1 MYQTLITIIQTKPK
15 LKESLE
21 LIHVLLLC
29 SMIFGAFYL
38 YERYDSLFFLL
49 LWVVLGII
57 IFFLPSIL
65 TSVKF
70 FGGSLTKKIIEERE
84 QMCGSRSIKP
94 FFDISTLYNPSPLAL
109 IIVLLG
115 GVAINL
121 PAFFSFPYIN
131 DFVAVDVVDKADF
144 FNNFIAVHAGIGAI
158 IFALLI
164 FVAESLRDDSK
175 ERASVLLRESLLFPL
190 TLLEIITLLALLAF
204 NYQNLLI
211 CLPIFVVGCLTIYS
225 LYRLIKV
232 LLSPSAFNEKRL
244 KLLKDR
250 VRASIDRALNER
262 IGNNIVHKIL
272 ARDDFAL
279 IAGYFLRRERR
290 GMVAFKIN
298 KYGIVDDINLD
309 ALDELGELVETRAN
323 ELGFSFFES
332 KPKMV
337 ESSQQTD
344 GQVATEVEYYTTLRK
359 WDAQLTKFYRQ
370 RIDTEND
377 VVLAISKQIVADDSI
392 FETQVNELLGKV
404 FTIRKE
410 DNFSEEIKLELES
423 LRDQFVEAV
432 QQLKISKIEYH
443 KGLYLSLVEVF
454 LELINQCG
462 GGYTPEQAR
471 KEASSAAFKEGWP
484 EIEWLDDHIRDIY
497 KASIATKNKEI
508 IHKVAFLPFAIA
520 IRGIRSND
528 HFIFQ
533 KFIRYARSLHY
544 EALEVGNELIKDD
557 LIEHSITWLREVCE
571 FHIELDMDENPERVE
586 FARQMLIELQLMLKY
601 SFEKNDLDTF
611 SKILDVMSALLKRF
625 KPSRDYPNSE
635 HLTWEVERATDVKV
649 KAELTKR
656 LEELKR
662 RESAE
667 KKFTNT
673 RGQIFFGFTAWVFK
687 NTRAAGSD
695 FDDKKRFF
703 DILKSKL
710 PNDIVE
716 LTEVFV
722 ASGDHD
728 RQDRYGW
735 DWWDI
740 VPNGEVQTISVGAN
754 LEDLYIYLVL
764 ELLTRKTGEEVAAIN
779 LVPHR
784 SLAFLAES
792 NSPFF
797 RKLDDLSQ
805 VHGLDKLI
813 TENAKSEVDDLKSL
827 LERAKSAQEDIE
839 RVEVRERELS
849 SEKID
854 EFWELF
860 KREYYE
866 HATIRTLFKLHEGL
880 VDKSGDDT
888 FETQDVNLVGYNQID
903 NKEGFFKGWYVH
915 YVGWGEQ
922 YGEGFA
928 RSENASLYEKFVEN
942 LTEKRNIS
950 FNQLIPTVEELVR
963 THKYEAPCLL
973 SPYAYSMEL
982 RDVRASKK
990 FVPRW
995 QEHKG
1000 HKGYDKLAFYSG
1012 LIELDGVNVP
1022 VFNVIGSKRGDVR
1035 DACLVDLKKIGELVQ
1050 YPPVKTEDDKRF
1062 QRDIFL
1068 FKVIDLNSDDVA
1080 RNKILTDNPSWLDD
1094 KEDKE
1099 SYLRGKVLLNIYS
1112 KSQMLIKDVSAGA
1125 RLTFIESEEQLNDV

>member
-1 MYQTLITIIQTKPK
+1 MIQAQANSDIRNVLIVLYWSGLLFVTMMTFESFTTDITHFVFLLISNIVFLYLPLFFSSAIFTKG
-15 LKESLE
+15 SLE
-21 LIHVLLLC
+21 K
-29 SMIFGAFYL
+29 S
-38 YERYDSLFFLL
+38 
-49 LWVVLGII
+49 
-57 IFFLPSIL
+57 
-65 TSVKF
+65 
-70 FGGSLTKKIIEERE
+70 IIEEKKR
-84 QMCGSRSIKP
+84 MCGNKTLKP
-94 FFDISTLYNPSPLAL
+94 VFDIATLYNPSPLSL
-109 IIVLLG
+109 FIIVMVG
-115 GVAINL
+115 IVINL
-121 PAFFSFPYIN
+121 PAFLFLPYIN
-131 DFVAVDVVDKADF
+131 NLVVVDVADKADF
-144 FNNFIAVHAGIGAI
+144 FNNFIAVHAGVGSI

-211 CLPIFVVGCLTIYS
+211 CLPIFIVGCLTIYS

-232 LLSPSAFNEKRL
+232 LLSPYAFNEKRL

-250 VRASIDRALNER
+250 VRASVDRALNER

-272 ARDDFAL
+272 SRDDFAL
-279 IAGYFLRRERR
+279 TAGYFLRRERR
-290 GMVAFKIN
+290 GMVAFKLN
-298 KYGIVDDINLD
+298 KYGIIDDINLD
-309 ALDELGELVETRAN
+309 ALEELGELIESRAN
-323 ELGFSFFES
+323 ELGLSFFES

-344 GQVATEVEYYTTLRK
+344 GQIATEVVYYTPLRK

-370 RIDTEND
+370 RIDTEDD
-377 VVLAISKQIVADDSI
+377 VVLALSKQLVAEDIV
-392 FETQVNELLGKV
+392 FEAQVNELLGKV
-404 FTIRKE
+404 FTVRKE

-454 LELINQCG
+454 LDLINQCG

-533 KFIRYARSLHY
+533 KFIRYARSLHF
-544 EALEVGNELIKDD
+544 EALEEGNELIKDD

-571 FHIELDMDENPERVE
+571 FHIELDMDEHPERVE
-586 FARQMLIELQLMLKY
+586 FARQILIELQLMLKY
-601 SFEKNDLDTF
+601 SFEKNDIETF

-625 KPSRDYPNSE
+625 RPSRDYPNSE
-635 HLTWEVERATDVKV
+635 HLTWEVERATDEKV
-649 KAELTKR
+649 KAELTMR
-656 LEELKR
+656 LEELKK

-673 RGQIFFGFTAWVFK
+673 RAQIFFGFTAWIFK
-687 NTRAAGSD
+687 EIRAAGDD

-703 DILKSKL
+703 DTLKRKL

-716 LTEVFV
+716 LTEIFV
-722 ASGDHD
+722 ASNDHD

-764 ELLTRKTGEEVAAIN
+764 ELLTRKTDEEVAAIN

-792 NSPFF
+792 NSAFF

-805 VHGLDKLI
+805 IHGLDKVI
-813 TENAKSEVDDLKSL
+813 SEDAKLESDDLKNL

-839 RVEVRERELS
+839 RVEVRERELNP
-849 SEKID
+849 EKID

-860 KREYYE
+860 KKEYFE
-866 HATIRTLFKLHEGL
+866 HATIRTLFKLHDVL
-880 VDKSGDDT
+880 VDKSDEAT
-888 FETQDVNLVGYNQID
+888 FEPQDVHLVGYNQID
-903 NKEGFFKGWYVH
+903 NKEGFFKNWYVH

-942 LTEKRNIS
+942 LTEKRTIS
-950 FNQLIPTVEELVR
+950 FNQLIPTVQELVR

-982 RDVRASKK
+982 RDVRLSKN
-990 FVPRW
+990 FIPRW

-1022 VFNVIGSKRGDVR
+1022 VFNVIGSKRGEIR
-1035 DACLVDLKKIGELVQ
+1035 DACLVDLKKVGELVQ
-1050 YPPVKTEDDKRF
+1050 YPPIKTEDDKQF

-1068 FKVIDLNSDDVA
+1068 FKVIDLNSDDIA
-1080 RNKILTDNPSWLDD
+1080 RNKILADNPSWLDD

-1099 SYLRGKVLLNIYS
+1099 AYLRGKVLLNIYS
-1112 KSQMLIKDVSAGA
+1112 KSQMLIKDVSAGVH
-1125 RLTFIESEEQLNDV
+1125 LTFIESEEQLNDI